1 MQRMMEISPSSPPSP
16 DALILEAQ
24 ADFALNLMRELS
36 KNGNSCIVSP
46 FSVAIAL
53 SMVYVGAKEKT
64 SKEMGQLLAKG
75 APESEVHKYFGALLN
90 AIKNGQNNYTLEV
103 ANKVYVK
110 DGFEVLDAFKAQIAE
125 HYGGQFEAVDFG
137 DSVGAAKKI
146 NTFVEEATH
155 EKIHDL
161 ISSDSLGELT
171 RLVLINANSKELDMM
186 HKKDDF
192 IYFEDD
198 QLQLLG
204 MPYQGE
210 NVFMFVMLPKESF
223 GLAKLLAEL
232 DGKKL
237 LELTKKRGKREVQVV
252 LPKFKLEST
261 HQLNKPLA
269 NMGMATA
276 FSDSANFEGIANGPL
291 KISEVVQKAF
301 IEVNE
306 QGTEAAAATIVHIAT
321 LSLMIEPPPPQFVA
335 DRPFVAF
342 LVNHSQTVNEKGTV
356 AAAATVMSHM
366 TIRPQIRPPPPQFV
380 ADRPFVAFLVNHSQ
394 TVSEKGTEAAAATA
408 VLIMV
413 GSFIRPPPPQF
424 VADRPFVAFLVN
436 HSQTVNEKGTEAA
449 AATAVLIMNGSFE
462 IRPPPPQFVA
472 DRPFVAFLVNHSQ
485 TLNEK
490 GTEASAATAVIVEEE
505 ASGPIEPEPALF
517 IANRPFLMALT
528 SSGNKILFTGMLQRM
543 N

>member
-75 APESEVHKYFGALLN
+75 APEAEVHKYFGALLN

-171 RLVLINANSKELDMM
+171 RLVLINAVYFKGNWADKFDSKFTKKRKFYVDEKNSKELDMM

-306 QGTEAAAATIVHIAT
+306 QGTEAAAATIVHVAT

-342 LVNHSQTVNEKGTV
+342 LVNYSQTVNEKGTV

-394 TVSEKGTEAAAATA
+394 TV
-408 VLIMV
+408 
-413 GSFIRPPPPQF
+413 
-424 VADRPFVAFLVN
+424 
-436 HSQTVNEKGTEAA
+436 
-449 AATAVLIMNGSFE
+449 
-462 IRPPPPQFVA
+462 
-472 DRPFVAFLVNHSQ
+472 
-485 TLNEK
+485 NEK

-517 IANRPFLMALT
+517 IANRPFLVALT
-528 SSGNKILFTGMLQRM
+528 SAGNKIMFTGMLQTK

>member
-171 RLVLINANSKELDMM
+171 RLVLINAVYFKGNWADKFDSKFTKKRKFYVDEKNSKELDMM

-306 QGTEAAAATIVHIAT
+306 QGTEAAAATIVHVAT

-408 VLIMV
+408 VLIMA

-436 HSQTVNEKGTEAA
+436 HSQTV
-449 AATAVLIMNGSFE
+449 
-462 IRPPPPQFVA
+462 
-472 DRPFVAFLVNHSQ
+472 
-485 TLNEK
+485 NEK

-517 IANRPFLMALT
+517 IANRPFLVALT
-528 SSGNKILFTGMLQRM
+528 SAGNKILFTGMLQRM